1 MMGGRG
7 TAGYPAHRYISPRR
21 FREYVPAS
29 PVAGGTVEPQIEA
42 AAITIVEPLAIA
54 EKMPQLELV
63 GASAQVNSTGAGP
76 AIFNTQTTSDGV
88 ATQSARALDESAL
101 PQITVINQGTA
112 LGGAIYP
119 FLEQTG
125 RAWAVV
131 SQELENPTS
140 YPRNGTF
147 EMYQPTLRYVKDG
160 KIEDVFVDGMTT
172 EQFLAKTGLQLSMDK
187 GGFVLSKRLSRVMRP
202 YFASAS
208 FDKDA
213 VKIVYMEQ
221 DDTQKKTWDGAG
233 LISRAMVERLL
244 IPDGTPPAKR
254 AELLREVRECKRV
267 EFTVMTERGQD
278 KGHAIVCDDLDADF
292 LLPMDTKKEVKLVNG
307 KMWVGVN
314 FVHAHDEMRIDIQ
327 SLINLYP
334 FFDEAKYAQWLD
346 DEGKLF
352 TQAVESGKVDEAMS
366 RIDPYA
372 TLEDVEAWHLR
383 EYFASGGHA
392 LWSASVTRN
401 LMNQHLKRLNENTLE
416 RMRLPIPGGRYYV
429 LPMGIGKAA
438 GVEHAIPRGHVRV
451 DAEYATAWVND
462 EDWLAMQDSPNG
474 SGIRDILGG
483 ADNDDALWVHPF
495 TDHDGEQK
503 MLCWRSPNQA
513 GEYVVLKP
521 TIGSRV
527 LAWDS
532 VDGEVLFPPGDSRQL
547 FARTDTVDRE
557 YLGLIDPNSAT
568 GLGKGKP
575 YSIEV
580 MSETIERAKA
590 NAGAL
595 GMYCNSLMIAKAMYG
610 GLPKNPPAPLEDF
623 IDSSVKTGADV
634 SKGRDW
640 CYQASQK
647 IVRSGKAVPRLL
659 VGRLSASR
667 RDKATVP
674 VTTDHWLDRLTTTVK
689 AHIDDFRTQR
699 DELVAKTMPPT
710 VLFDHA
716 FNVDEREH
724 LQHGVALNKLYSTVR
739 GKILHGKGAG
749 KRLED
754 SDMNTIREQ
763 LDHFLSRFDESEH
776 GAILRGALVAT
787 YMTDEPSDA
796 ALWMLG
802 AKTEH
807 STQPGMAQK
816 TIRALR
822 EVGILDEIS
831 TVDGGVVR
839 YPGATISEPT
849 YQRSIGIQGVWFNWY
864 CQQQRASGLPV
875 PEKLGEVPNA
885 AMKATKAKVAEL
897 AQTEFQNLPLTI
909 RTTSYT
915 SKKGETIDRLGAFT
929 RTGALLGLLTQE
941 SHSPIEGQTVM
952 ARFTLASDGNLRIL
966 V

>member
-1 MMGGRG
+1 
-7 TAGYPAHRYISPRR
+7 
-21 FREYVPAS
+21 
-29 PVAGGTVEPQIEA
+29 
-42 AAITIVEPLAIA
+42 
-54 EKMPQLELV
+54 
-63 GASAQVNSTGAGP
+63 
-76 AIFNTQTTSDGV
+76 
-88 ATQSARALDESAL
+88 
-101 PQITVINQGTA
+101 
-112 LGGAIYP
+112 
-119 FLEQTG
+119 
-125 RAWAVV
+125 
-131 SQELENPTS
+131 
-140 YPRNGTF
+140 
-147 EMYQPTLRYVKDG
+147 
-160 KIEDVFVDGMTT
+160 
-172 EQFLAKTGLQLSMDK
+172 
-187 GGFVLSKRLSRVMRP
+187 
-202 YFASAS
+202 
-208 FDKDA
+208 
-213 VKIVYMEQ
+213 
-221 DDTQKKTWDGAG
+221 
-233 LISRAMVERLL
+233 
-244 IPDGTPPAKR
+244 
-254 AELLREVRECKRV
+254 
-267 EFTVMTERGQD
+267 
-278 KGHAIVCDDLDADF
+278 
-292 LLPMDTKKEVKLVNG
+292 
-307 KMWVGVN
+307 
-314 FVHAHDEMRIDIQ
+314 
-327 SLINLYP
+327 
-334 FFDEAKYAQWLD
+334 
-346 DEGKLF
+346 
-352 TQAVESGKVDEAMS
+352 
-366 RIDPYA
+366 
-372 TLEDVEAWHLR
+372 
-383 EYFASGGHA
+383 
-392 LWSASVTRN
+392 
-401 LMNQHLKRLNENTLE
+401 
-416 RMRLPIPGGRYYV
+416 
-429 LPMGIGKAA
+429 
-438 GVEHAIPRGHVRV
+438 
-451 DAEYATAWVND
+451 
-462 EDWLAMQDSPNG
+462 
-474 SGIRDILGG
+474 
-483 ADNDDALWVHPF
+483 
-495 TDHDGEQK
+495 
-503 MLCWRSPNQA
+503 
-513 GEYVVLKP
+513 
-521 TIGSRV
+521 
-527 LAWDS
+527 
-532 VDGEVLFPPGDSRQL
+532 
-547 FARTDTVDRE
+547 
-557 YLGLIDPNSAT
+557 
-568 GLGKGKP
+568 
-575 YSIEV
+575 
-580 MSETIERAKA
+580 
-590 NAGAL
+590 
-595 GMYCNSLMIAKAMYG
+595 MIAKAMYG